1 MKKITTVLFIAFFV
15 FASDAFAQLSYGGGI
30 GATFALND
38 NFTKPIGD
46 GGLGVGTTF
55 HYGAKLRFG
64 IPLTPISLT
73 ASGYWAKFKSE
84 GQIGS
89 LSVSYEQNFFV
100 FSGGA
105 EFTFMPGPIKPFIAA
120 DFLYTRWDDADLE
133 ISGGGIGDLGED
145 FGDSFED
152 VSRTGLAIGAG
163 AKLTVLPLVD
173 LELVA
178 KYNMHNLFGKEEGED
193 DFNTY
198 TITFNVL
205 F

>member
-1 MKKITTVLFIAFFV
+1 MKKIVALLFITSILLTSNV
-15 FASDAFAQLSYGGGI
+15 FAQLSYGGGI

-55 HYGAKLRFG
+55 HYGVKLRYG
-64 IPLTPISLT
+64 IPLTPVSIT
-73 ASGYWAKFKSE
+73 ASGYWAKFKSD
-84 GQIGS
+84 GQIGNFD
-89 LSVSYEQNFFV
+89 VHFEQSFIV

-105 EFTFMPGPIKPFIAA
+105 EVTFLPGPIKPFIAA

-133 ISGGGIGDLGED
+133 ISAGGIGDLDDD
-145 FGDSFED
+145 FDDSFVD

-163 AKLTVLPLVD
+163 AKLTVLPLID

-178 KYNMHNLFGKEEGED
+178 KYNMHNLFSKEEGED

-198 TITFNVL
+198 TITFNVM